1 MKTSNIVIFL
11 IVIIVIAG
19 IFGFA
24 IWDMRNET
32 GDLNANNVL
41 NDTDSD
47 VLILNETNTTANET
61 NTVNQNGDLFN
72 NIINGDN
79 SGININSN
87 NYKGEWFI
95 SQEEY
100 NNAEQI
106 DELMDRREDRLIT
119 DEEFENQLQ
128 TLKNDQVA
136 ELDVEEYYGNTI
148 KFDFELT
155 GPAPTQR
162 VARLEDM
169 VVELNN
175 NIGTFTYI
183 DNWGTSGN
191 GTITLKD
198 NQIELKLETTKVNQG
213 TLWGVEGSYIFSYR
227 IGD

>member
-47 VLILNETNTTANET
+47 VLILNET

-106 DELMDRREDRLIT
+106 DELMDRREDSLIT